1 MNAHTMRTKVGLAEF
16 NKHLSD
22 LVRCAL
28 EDGQMNVYEI
38 TGSMH
43 AAMCWADRCAVQ
55 SAQTQQRRE
64 LEKGILPATKLP
76 PLPPIK

>member
-1 MNAHTMRTKVGLAEF
+1 MGATMRTKIGTAEF

-38 TGSMH
+38 IGCCQ
-43 AAMCWADRCAVQ
+43 AASNYADRCALAA
-55 SAQTQQRRE
+55 AQQAQAKA
-64 LEKGILPATKLP
+64 LSNKIIPAITIP
-76 PLPPIK
+76 PNLK

>member
-28 EDGQMNVYEI
+28 EDGQMNVYEVM
-38 TGSMH
+38 GCC
-43 AAMCWADRCAVQ
+43 AAASNYADRCALE
-55 SAQTQQRRE
+55 SARRAQAQE
-64 LEKGILPATKLP
+64 LATKILPATTIPKNL
-76 PLPPIK
+76 K

>member
-28 EDGQMNVYEI
+28 EDGQMNAYEVM
-38 TGSMH
+38 GCC
-43 AAMCWADRCAVQ
+43 AAASNYADRCALEAARR
-55 SAQTQQRRE
+55 AQQQD
-64 LEKGILPATKLP
+64 LATSIIKSTTLP
-76 PLPPIK
+76 PNPK